1 MAITVQMIENKEF
14 STAPMGYKRKEV
26 DMFLD
31 EICDEMDR
39 MTEEIQT
46 LQLKL
51 SQASQS
57 AGTAS
62 FRNQRA
68 AGRPAATVPAPLEAE
83 EEPAEPEAPAEKAPE
98 PRKEPLR
105 PDISTEA
112 TALLRTAQ
120 RVYDETIR
128 DAKDEAKRIVDEAQ
142 AKVDDQF
149 KLQQK
154 ERDEMDEA
162 LHTLRASA
170 AEYKR
175 KLQNLLNS
183 QQKLLDDA
191 AGLFEEEEPT
201 T

>member
-14 STAPMGYKRKEV
+14 TTAPMGYKRKEV

-39 MTEEIQT
+39 LNDEIQS

-51 SQASQS
+51 SQA
-57 AGTAS
+57 
-62 FRNQRA
+62 NQQGMQARGQNA
-68 AGRPAATVPAPLEAE
+68 AGRPGVGVPAPLQVEQPAE
-83 EEPAEPEAPAEKAPE
+83 EEAPAAAEPE
-98 PRKEPLR
+98 PRKPLR
-105 PDISTEA
+105 TDLGAEA
-112 TALLRTAQ
+112 AAVLQAAQ
-120 RVYDETIR
+120 RVYKETIN

-142 AKVDDQF
+142 QKVDDQL

-154 ERDEMDEA
+154 EREEMEEA
-162 LHTLRASA
+162 LRALRESA
-170 AEYKR
+170 QEYKK

-191 AGLFEEEEPT
+191 AGLFEET
-201 T
+201 